1 MSKPAA
7 VPPDEAFTGTKPVEE
22 RHRIDEAKLAAWMA
36 NNVEGYKGPLTV
48 LQFKGGQS
56 NPTYR
61 LDTPGRSYVLRRKP
75 FGKLLP
81 SAHAVDREFRVI
93 SALHKVGFPVA
104 KPYALCSDDS
114 VIGSMFYIMSMVD
127 GRVLWNGSLP
137 NLAREDRGAVYRSEV
152 ETLAQLHS
160 YDPEEIGLGDY
171 GKPGNYFA
179 RQVDRWSKQYRAS
192 ETSDIP
198 EMNRL
203 IEWLPQ
209 TVPAQ
214 DRVSIVH
221 GDYRL
226 DNMIFDA
233 KEPKIIAILD
243 WELSTLGDPLA
254 DFTYFLMNWVM
265 PPEGRSGIAGLDLR
279 ALGIPSVEDAAALYC
294 KLTKRSGLPE
304 FNWYFAYNVFRITA
318 ILQGI
323 AGRIR
328 DGTAAS
334 ARAAESVARIPFLA
348 KAALDFAKKAG
359 A

>member
-1 MSKPAA
+1 MSESAA
-7 VPPDEAFTGTKPVEE
+7 FSPDETYTGTKPVEE
-22 RHRIDEAKLAAWMA
+22 RHRLDDAKLAVWMKD
-36 NNVEGYKGPLTV
+36 NVSGYEGPLTV

-61 LDTPGRSYVLRRKP
+61 LDTPPRSYVLRRKP

-114 VIGSMFYIMSMVD
+114 VIGSMFYIMGMVE
-127 GRVLWNGSLP
+127 GRVLWNGALP
-137 NLAREDRGAVYRSEV
+137 TCSSEERGAIYRAQI
-152 ETLAQLHS
+152 ETLAKLHS
-160 YDPEEIGLGDY
+160 YDPDEIGLGDY

-192 ETSDIP
+192 ETQDIP

-203 IEWLPQ
+203 IEWLPK
-209 TVPAQ
+209 TVPTQ
-214 DRVSIVH
+214 ERVSIVH

-233 KEPKIIAILD
+233 KEPKVIAILD

-265 PPEGRSGIAGLDLR
+265 PPEGRSGLAGLDIKT
-279 ALGIPSVEDAAALYC
+279 LGIPSIEEAAALYC
-294 KLTKRSGLPE
+294 KLTNRTGLPE
-304 FNWYFAYNVFRITA
+304 LNWYFAYNVFRITA

-334 ARAAESVARIPFLA
+334 TRAAESVKRVIPLA